1 MTVTRRSALAALG
14 AGLSVGGVGTAVY
27 GDGGPGSR
35 SPKALVA
42 GSLLWVADGLGD
54 ATVEAHGSAAV
65 RRLVVEGARDPDAV
79 ALADPRLFD
88 GVADRAALFATNA
101 LVVAYDSE
109 SPHAAAIRRDW
120 RAALRRED
128 CVLGRTDPD
137 VDPLG
142 YRTVMA
148 LRLAGR
154 EAGFD
159 ASAVLDRSRV
169 VRETDLPNVLEAGG
183 VDAAVV
189 YRNMA
194 VQRGLPYVGLPDRVD
209 FSTPARAETYATASY
224 ELPEG
229 TVRGAPIRYA
239 ATALTDR
246 GEPWVDRLVTAGG
259 ALRDAGFVVPEGY
272 PRRDV
277 PVGRE

>member
-1 MTVTRRSALAALG
+1 MTVTRRGALRAGGAALALG
-14 AGLSVGGVGTAVY
+14 TVGTVVY
-27 GDGGPGSR
+27 GRHGASTAVR
-35 SPKALVA
+35 ALVA
-42 GSLLWVADGLGD
+42 GSLLHVAEGLGG

-101 LVVAYDSE
+101 LVVAYDPE
-109 SPHAAAIRRDW
+109 SSHAATLRHDW
-120 RAALRRED
+120 RVALGHED

-137 VDPLG
+137 LDPLG

-154 EAGFD
+154 GSDLD
-159 ASAVLDRSRV
+159 AAAVLGRSRV
-169 VRETDLPNVLEAGG
+169 LQETDLTNVLEAGG

-194 VQRGLPYVGLPDRVD
+194 VQRDRPHVGFPDRLD
-209 FSTPARAETYATASY
+209 SSSPAHAEAYRRRTTSPRAPSAARPSAT
-224 ELPEG
+224 
-229 TVRGAPIRYA
+229 
-239 ATALTDR
+239 
-246 GEPWVDRLVTAGG
+246 
-259 ALRDAGFVVPEGY
+259 
-272 PRRDV
+272 RR
-277 PVGRE
+277 RR